1 MALRF
6 IEPFKDHLQD
16 ACLGSVSEIFD
27 GNEPLIPEAV
37 LHRPGVWQRYS
48 EPMLRT

>member
-27 GNEPLIPEAV
+27 GNEPLIPRGLFCTGLECGRDTQS
-37 LHRPGVWQRYS
+37 LC
-48 EPMLRT
+48 